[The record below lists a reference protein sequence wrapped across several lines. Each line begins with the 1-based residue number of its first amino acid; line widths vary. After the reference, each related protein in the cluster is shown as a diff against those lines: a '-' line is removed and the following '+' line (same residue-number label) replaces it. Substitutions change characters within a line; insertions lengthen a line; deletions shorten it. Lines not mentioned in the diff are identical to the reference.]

1 MIILPKEQPAIQGL
15 NTYYLD
21 VRKLLEHYQGELG
34 SGGVYFRS
42 PSEEG
47 VIFFDKDEFLN
58 AIYESRGEESIKG
71 EEAIDKLLTSLEESN
86 FVLDVYAIDPQ
97 KIYFWSNIPSAEPV
111 FRDLSTEFTDLLG
124 LIKKMMSEKLTG
136 YIEVSIQDGEEGGLI
151 LFINGQV
158 IGGSYSW
165 GQGQLNGS
173 EEARNLLIQKTKESG
188 GTFNVSKISPEK
200 VTAAPE
206 PVSNEPAGASEKVIP
221 ALQEFLEVFE
231 RIIRAGKF
239 AKGDFSTLLK
249 KKFVDKADTYLF
261 LDPFAGE
268 FSYDSGKIQYSG
280 NAAPEELVRGV
291 MESVKELAQELGAWP
306 RFSEEIRPWSEKY
319 ASLLS
324 RCGVSL

>member
-34 SGGVYFRS
+34 SGGVHFRS

-47 VIFFDKDEFLN
+47 VVFFDKDELLN
-58 AIYESRGEESIKG
+58 GIYENRGGENIKG
-71 EEAIDKLLTSLEESN
+71 EAAVEKLLAAVDESS
-86 FVLDVYAIDPQ
+86 FILDVYAIEPQ
-97 KIYFWSNIPSAEPV
+97 KIYFWSNIPSAKSV
-111 FRDLSTEFTDLLG
+111 YRDLSTEFTDLLG

-136 YIEVSIQDGEEGGLI
+136 YIEVSIQGGEEGGLI
-151 LFINGQV
+151 FFINGQV

-173 EEARNLLIQKTKESG
+173 EESRNLLIQKTKESG
-188 GTFNVSKISPEK
+188 GIFHVSRISPEK
-200 VTAAPE
+200 SPAPSE
-206 PVSNEPAGASEKVIP
+206 PVSDETVHASENVIL
-221 ALQEFLEVFE
+221 ALQDLLEVFE
-231 RIIRAGKF
+231 RVVRAGKF

-249 KKFVDKADTYLF
+249 KKFVDKADLYLF

-280 NAAPEELVRGV
+280 NADTEDLVRGV
-291 MESVKELAQELGAWP
+291 TESVKELAQDLGAWP
-306 RFSEEIRPWSEKY
+306 RFSEEIRPWSEKH
-319 ASLLS
+319 AGLLS
-324 RCGVSL
+324 RCGVSF

>member
-21 VRKLLEHYQGELG
+21 VRRLLEHYQGELG

-47 VIFFDKDEFLN
+47 VIFFDKDELLN
-58 AIYESRGEESIKG
+58 GIYESRGSESIKG
-71 EEAIDKLLTSLEESN
+71 QAAIDKLFAALDESN
-86 FVLDVYAIDPQ
+86 FALDVYAIDPQ

-124 LIKKMMSEKLTG
+124 LIRKMMSEKLTG

-151 LFINGQV
+151 FFINGQV

-165 GQGQLNGS
+165 GEGQLNGS
-173 EEARNLLIQKTKESG
+173 EESRNLLIQKTKDSG
-188 GTFNVSKISPEK
+188 GTFHVSKISPEK
-200 VTAAPE
+200 AASVPEPASGEPAHAPE
-206 PVSNEPAGASEKVIP
+206 GVIP

-231 RIIRAGKF
+231 RIVRAGKF

-249 KKFVDKADTYLF
+249 KKFVEKADIYLF

-268 FSYDSGKIQYSG
+268 FSYDNGRIEYFG
-280 NAAPEELVRGV
+280 NADPEDLVRGV
-291 MESVKELAQELGAWP
+291 TESVKELAQDLGAWP

-319 ASLLS
+319 ADLLS
-324 RCGVSL
+324 RCGVSF